1 MLQTREGYPILG
13 KNGKPIQIDPSI
25 PFTVSPQGEILQ
37 GGSAAGQLE
46 VLDVESVDRLTKRG
60 GSYFALSAGGK
71 TAPVTAPEVQQGKI
85 EASNVEP
92 SQAAVKLVGVLRQ
105 FEVMQ
110 KAVRI
115 AGDMGKQAV
124 EQVAKVS

>member
-1 MLQTREGYPILG
+1 M
-13 KNGKPIQIDPSI
+13 
-25 PFTVSPQGEILQ
+25 
-37 GGSAAGQLE
+37 AGQLE
-46 VLDVESVDRLTKRG
+46 VLDINSVDRLTKKG
-60 GSYFALSAGGK
+60 GTYFELAANGK
-71 TAPVTAPEVQQGKI
+71 TAPVTAPEVHQGKI
-85 EASNVEP
+85 EASNVEA